1 MCREHGFTEQMAA
14 HFLRIFDEVYGYL
27 TQGPS
32 KVAADHGP
40 DPETH
45 EVTIVLRGRR
55 LELTADVDLAGLDY
69 LRESLTSY
77 QKILQVLTPDQEV
90 GSDIR

>member
-1 MCREHGFTEQMAA
+1 MQPT
-14 HFLRIFDEVYGYL
+14 
-27 TQGPS
+27 
-32 KVAADHGP
+32 VAADHGA

-77 QKILQVLTPDQEV
+77 QKILQIREV

>member
-1 MCREHGFTEQMAA
+1 MSSYISRVQPT
-14 HFLRIFDEVYGYL
+14 
-27 TQGPS
+27 
-32 KVAADHGP
+32 VAADHGA

-45 EVTIVLRGRR
+45 EVIIVLRGRR